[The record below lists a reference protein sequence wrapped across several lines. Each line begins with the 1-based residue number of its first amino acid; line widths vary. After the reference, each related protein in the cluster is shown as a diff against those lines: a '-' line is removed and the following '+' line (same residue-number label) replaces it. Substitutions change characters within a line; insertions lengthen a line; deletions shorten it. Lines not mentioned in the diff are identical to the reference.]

1 MKINYHQILKKNMTN
16 VLKDVLREIAK
27 NGLKGNHNLYI
38 TFKTNNK
45 NVILPKWLKKKH
57 SKEMTIIIQY
67 EYWNLKV
74 LDDKFEIL
82 LSFNNVKVNLLIPFE
97 SIISFADPNANF
109 GLKLIAES
117 NNIKRQKTK
126 EDTDNKVVMKKN
138 NVIDF
143 LKFKKSN

>member
-1 MKINYHQILKKNMTN
+1 
-16 VLKDVLREIAK
+16 
-27 NGLKGNHNLYI
+27 
-38 TFKTNNK
+38 
-45 NVILPKWLKKKH
+45 
-57 SKEMTIIIQY
+57 MTIVIQY

-74 LDDKFEIL
+74 LDEKFEIL
-82 LSFNNVKVNLLIPFE
+82 LSFNDVKANLLIPFE